1 MKYATAA
8 AFRQALDHRL
18 KTEAESTGVAI
29 SRLRKRVAF
38 ELFLRRLLTL
48 APDRWVLKGALA
60 LDFRLPMGTRPTKDI
75 DLDRRRAAGAPAA
88 DGRSDGGG
96 DDDDRDRDEQESAIE
111 DIVAAQQLD
120 LDDHFTFTAIRTD
133 DQDEDDDIATMRFQI
148 RSELAGRTF
157 EQFALDVGFAHALVE
172 TPDTVRTSSILS
184 FADIDPIDIPAIPLA
199 QHIAEKVHAYT
210 RLYGANEHRSSR
222 PKDLVDIIL
231 IATSESLDA
240 QALRAALETTFA
252 VRNRQPLPR
261 QLPPPPPEWDQPYR
275 RLATEVGVEPDL
287 SAAFSQAAAFLDPVL
302 ADTSADHWDPR
313 GGAWVASARDGARG

>member
-8 AFRQALDHRL
+8 AFRQALDDRL
-18 KTEAESTGVAI
+18 KSEAESTGIAV

-38 ELFLRRLLTL
+38 EQFLRRLLTL

-75 DLDRRRAAGAPAA
+75 DLDRRRAAG
-88 DGRSDGGG
+88 GGDGGG
-96 DDDDRDRDEQESAIE
+96 DGRRDGDRDLDEQEGAIE

-133 DQDEDDDIATMRFQI
+133 DLDDDDGLLAMRFHI
-148 RSELAGRTF
+148 RAELAGRTF

-172 TPDTVRTSSILS
+172 KPETVRTSSILS

-240 QALRAALETTFA
+240 SALRAALETTFA
-252 VRNRQPLPR
+252 VRNRQPLPP
-261 QLPPPPPEWDQPYR
+261 QLPPPPLEWDQPYR

-287 SAAFSQAAAFLDPVL
+287 SAAFSQAAALLDPVL
-302 ADTSADHWDPR
+302 AETRSGHWDPQPR
-313 GGAWVASARDGARG
+313 RLEHRTDFTA